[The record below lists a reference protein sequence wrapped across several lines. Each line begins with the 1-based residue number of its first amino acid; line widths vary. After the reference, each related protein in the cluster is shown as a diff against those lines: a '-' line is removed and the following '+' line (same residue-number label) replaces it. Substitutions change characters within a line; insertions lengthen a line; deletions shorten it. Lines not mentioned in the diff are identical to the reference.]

1 MSADQ
6 RFITAKRWR
15 TELGVSAMFLHRRL
29 QDDPTFPPA
38 FHFGSHIR
46 FFRVADC
53 RRWERDQ
60 MRKPAPKVAP
70 QLQHGRRRKRRH
82 KRGRR

>member
-1 MSADQ
+1 
-6 RFITAKRWR
+6 
-15 TELGVSAMFLHRRL
+15 
-29 QDDPTFPPA
+29 
-38 FHFGSHIR
+38 
-46 FFRVADC
+46 
-53 RRWERDQ
+53 